1 MSMDVTDA
9 LHADVY
15 VRVSL
20 LQQNK
25 VVKTKRTDVVRRSV
39 SPSFNESFTFRMPHS
54 PPQRYQTD
62 SAPGP
67 VTCCPWCVVQ
77 LQNAAVRCRRLQR
90 QYYRPPASQQPDERS
105 VVRKSSSMSLVSQQV
120 AR

>member
-39 SPSFNESFTFRMPHS
+39 SPSFNESFTFRMPQS
-54 PPQRYQTD
+54 
-62 SAPGP
+62 
-67 VTCCPWCVVQ
+67 VVD
-77 LQNAAVRCRRLQR
+77 VCSVSITVLQR
-90 QYYRPPASQQPDERS
+90 HSSLMRGPSYGNPAVCP
-105 VVRKSSSMSLVSQQV
+105 
-120 AR
+120 